1 MQTRIF
7 IIPGMS
13 GTMADAFF
21 FIQSITAQISVSHVY
36 IPAAEN
42 SSSTGTLVVA
52 SQIMFIRTAGISLA
66 VLVTPGI
73 SVSSVPSPEKDMDGS
88 T

>member
-7 IIPGMS
+7 ITPGIS
-13 GTMADAFF
+13 GTMAAAFF
-21 FIQSITAQISVSHVY
+21 FIQSMTAQISVSHVN

-42 SSSTGTLVVA
+42 SSSTGVLVIANQLIPIISV
-52 SQIMFIRTAGISLA
+52 GISCAL
-66 VLVTPGI
+66 LEIPGT
-73 SVSSVPSPEKDMDGS
+73 SVSDMPPSETEMTGS